1 VCESSVERIDDEE
14 GVYFFS
20 AIVDVSVFA
29 VVDKVGIALLDGA
42 VILPDEE
49 TGIGIVVL
57 RGTGKLLE
65 APFDDFVA
73 FPCGTDAGADMV
85 TPLCSKATIRAPQF
99 GQKCAADVAN
109 GISQSLQFIGCTHLC
124 IYLYRLNG
132 ISQFIRGFYGLGSSL
147 GRIVAEAYALL

>member
-1 VCESSVERIDDEE
+1 MCESSVERIDDEE
-14 GVYFFS
+14 GVSFFS

-29 VVDKVGIALLDGA
+29 VVDKVGIVLLDGA

-85 TPLCSKATIRAPQF
+85 NPPCGKVTIRAPQF
-99 GQKCAADVAN
+99 GQKCAAGVSN
-109 GISQSLQFIGCTHLC
+109 RVLQLLQFIGLHVMLC
-124 IYLYRLNG
+124 D
-132 ISQFIRGFYGLGSSL
+132 SF
-147 GRIVAEAYALL
+147 